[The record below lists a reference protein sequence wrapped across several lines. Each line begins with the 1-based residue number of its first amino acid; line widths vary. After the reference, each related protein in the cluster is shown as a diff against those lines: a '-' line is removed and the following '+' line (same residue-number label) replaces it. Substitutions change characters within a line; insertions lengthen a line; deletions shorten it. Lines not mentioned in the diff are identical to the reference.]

1 MWSTPIGRATF
12 EASLDSLR
20 PRGLLVSFGATSG
33 VPPAVEVATLN
44 AKGSLFLTRPS
55 LAAHTA
61 PEEIP
66 ATRAGCAARPCRRCH
81 PAPVWRRYPLAEA
94 AAAHTDLLEG
104 RSQGALVLLP

>member
-1 MWSTPIGRATF
+1 MDWGATL

-33 VPPAVEVATLN
+33 VPAPIEVGTLN

-61 PEEIP
+61 TAAEYQE
-66 ATRAGCAARPCRRCH
+66 RAQDVLRAVADGIIVPRI
-81 PAPVWRRYPLAEA
+81 WRRYALADVGT
-94 AAAHTDLLEG
+94 AHADLEQG
-104 RSQGALVLLP
+104 RSQGAIILAP